1 MQAHELDDTY
11 TALAQ
16 AIGRAGPKSELYLA
30 MLCLKLITLQPDAGL
45 VKTTVNSTLDDLLA
59 HETSHESSAV

>member
-16 AIGRAGPKSELYLA
+16 AVFKAGSKSELYLA
-30 MLCLKLITLQPDAGL
+30 MLSLKLISLQADAEL
-45 VKTTVNSTLDDLLA
+45 MTSIVHSTLEDLLA
-59 HETSHESSAV
+59 RERPAQ

>member
-16 AIGRAGPKSELYLA
+16 AVFKAGSKSELYLA
-30 MLCLKLITLQPDAGL
+30 MLSLKLISLQADAEL
-45 VKTTVNSTLDDLLA
+45 MTSIVHSTLEDLLVRERPA
-59 HETSHESSAV
+59 Q

>member
-16 AIGRAGPKSELYLA
+16 AVFKAGSKSELYLA
-30 MLCLKLITLQPDAGL
+30 MLSLKLIGLQANEL
-45 VKTTVNSTLDDLLA
+45 
-59 HETSHESSAV
+59 